1 MQPKST
7 ASERRAFPRRE
18 ANYPVQVVRPDSFDC
33 DPFDATLLD
42 ISQTGLLLLTAVDI
56 PVGEWIVVRPDQ
68 RGAGF
73 GAEVIAI
80 VDRRLPP
87 QDGQQRIAC
96 RFPEPIDYAVLRQFT

>member
-1 MQPKST
+1 MHKAT
-7 ASERRAFPRRE
+7 AAERRAFPRRE
-18 ANYPVQVVRPDSFDC
+18 ANYPVQVVRPDSFYC

-42 ISQTGLLLLTAVDI
+42 ISQTGLLIQTTADI

-73 GAEVIAI
+73 GTEVIAI
-80 VDRRLPP
+80 VDRRLPS

-96 RFPEPIDYAVLRQFT
+96 RFPEPIDYSVLRQFI